1 MGYTHLTAGERY
13 QIEALLG
20 KQCSLREIASRLG
33 RDKGT
38 ISREI
43 RRNRGQ
49 RGYRPQ
55 QAATFAMD
63 RRQHACNARQIDPEV
78 WLRVEAM
85 LRLELSPVQISGR
98 LKRKKLGKV
107 SHETI
112 YRRVY
117 ADKATGGD
125 LHVHLRCQKKRRKR
139 YGSGRS
145 RRGRIPNRV
154 GIEER
159 CPRVEARATVG
170 HWEGD
175 TVMGKNHK
183 GALVTHVE
191 RKSRYTC
198 IRHVARKTASEVA
211 EATKCALGPYAALV
225 KTITNDNGLE
235 FAAHG
240 VVSKSL
246 DAKIYF
252 AQPYSSWQRGT
263 NENTNGLIR
272 QYLPK
277 KTSFKNIPDALITF
291 IQDRLNH
298 RPRKCLDFQTPY
310 EVLIASARS
319 RGVAL
324 QI

>member
-117 ADKATGGD
+117 AA
-125 LHVHLRCQKKRRKR
+125 
-139 YGSGRS
+139 
-145 RRGRIPNRV
+145 
-154 GIEER
+154 
-159 CPRVEARATVG
+159 
-170 HWEGD
+170 
-175 TVMGKNHK
+175 
-183 GALVTHVE
+183 
-191 RKSRYTC
+191 
-198 IRHVARKTASEVA
+198 
-211 EATKCALGPYAALV
+211 
-225 KTITNDNGLE
+225 
-235 FAAHG
+235 
-240 VVSKSL
+240 
-246 DAKIYF
+246 
-252 AQPYSSWQRGT
+252 
-263 NENTNGLIR
+263 GLIDVP
-272 QYLPK
+272 PK
-277 KTSFKNIPDALITF
+277 KLIRFSLGWPKTSFPTDFFPCARGGAL
-291 IQDRLNH
+291 
-298 RPRKCLDFQTPY
+298 
-310 EVLIASARS
+310 SAAAD
-319 RGVAL
+319 V
-324 QI
+324 